1 MLSVSP
7 TFQFHT
13 KSHFFQFGE
22 LCHSHLC
29 HLNFLL
35 DSFYSLKLSRDRPRS
50 RFYIPNSGQNHGI
63 PNKFHPIGDGKN
75 DWNNLIFGRNMNHPN
90 NFPNNNSIMI
100 FCRTSSGWEGRGIH
114 IQWFFMASR
123 SYEQSFQPYDKSR
136 DIDRLFNGYLPSG
149 KLTQLWKITIFHGKI
164 HYEFY
169 KW

>member
-1 MLSVSP
+1 
-7 TFQFHT
+7 
-13 KSHFFQFGE
+13 
-22 LCHSHLC
+22 
-29 HLNFLL
+29 
-35 DSFYSLKLSRDRPRS
+35 
-50 RFYIPNSGQNHGI
+50 
-63 PNKFHPIGDGKN
+63 
-75 DWNNLIFGRNMNHPN
+75 MNHPN

-164 HYEFY
+164 GKSTISMAIFNVANSTRPGKGCGSCSFFGFAGWLLGILGCIRFAFSNRHPE
-169 KW
+169 